1 MASESIERAITLET
15 TGEIEPLNL
24 RAPQLTV
31 RAILTGMV
39 LGALLAPCN
48 IYAGLKIGWAFNM
61 SISAALLSYG
71 FWQGL
76 HAVAGTD
83 RWGLLENNINQT
95 AASGAASIASA
106 GLVAPIPA
114 LALMTG
120 EQLPYLYLSF
130 WVFSV
135 SLVGIVVAVG
145 LRRQMLEVDK
155 LPFPAG
161 IATAGTIKEIYAK
174 GKEAMARVRMLLAA
188 GSLAGGLKI
197 VSSFF
202 YEIPKAAIP
211 ALSLPTVPPLKAL
224 GIKSISAK
232 NLGFLLDPSLM
243 MYGFGAIIGFRPCA
257 SLLLG
262 TVVSWGLL
270 APWLLEIQW
279 VVLTDVGAADIWFQ
293 PLVEW
298 LLWPGVAMMV
308 TASLTSFAFSWRSI
322 AAAITG
328 RGSGD
333 DMPDRNAHEVPRSWF
348 KWGLGVAAFFA
359 VVTQMWFFDIDW
371 WVAILAV
378 LLTFGLAV
386 VAGRVSGETGITPI
400 GAMGQVTQFT
410 FGVIAPGNAT
420 ANLMS
425 ANVTGG
431 AAGQCADMLH
441 DLKTGLLIGAS
452 PRFQTIAQFFGV
464 MAGSL
469 SGTAAYLLLVPDPTA
484 LISEKWPAPAVAA
497 WYAVA
502 EVFASGF
509 DALPPGT
516 IGAMLI
522 AGAIG
527 IILAILEKV
536 VPEDAEGYVPSA
548 ASIGLAFVI
557 PAWNSIS
564 IFIGGFIA
572 LLITRYAK
580 SWGDRF
586 LIVGAAGLVAG
597 ESLAGVASA
606 IAGLLGA

>member
-1 MASESIERAITLET
+1 MASDTIERAITLET
-15 TGEIEPLNL
+15 TGEIQPLNL
-24 RAPQLTV
+24 RAPQLTI

-71 FWQGL
+71 FWGGM
-76 HAVAGTD
+76 HAVAGTE

-114 LALMTG
+114 LAMMTG
-120 EQLPYLYLSF
+120 EQLPYVYLTI

-188 GSLAGGLKI
+188 GFVAGGLKI

-202 YEIPKAAIP
+202 YEIPKTAIP
-211 ALSLPTVPPLKAL
+211 GVSLSSVPPLKSL

-243 MYGFGAIIGFRPCA
+243 MYGFGAIIGFRPCV

-262 TVVSWGLL
+262 TVISWGML
-270 APWLLEIQW
+270 APWLLGMQW
-279 VVLTDVGAADIWFQ
+279 VVLDEMGAGDIWFQ

-322 AAAITG
+322 LAALTG
-328 RGSGD
+328 KGGAEN
-333 DMPDRNAHEVPRSWF
+333 MPDRSAHEVPRKWF
-348 KWGLGVAAFFA
+348 KWGLAVAACLA
-359 VVTQMWFFDIDW
+359 VITQMWFFDIDW
-371 WVAILAV
+371 WVAIIAV
-378 LLTFGLAV
+378 VLTFGLAV

-469 SGTAAYLLLVPDPTA
+469 SGTAAYLLLVPDPNA
-484 LISEKWPAPAVAA
+484 LISEEWPAPAVAA

-502 EVFASGF
+502 EVFASGS
-509 DALPPGT
+509 DALPTGT
-516 IGAMLI
+516 IEAMLI
-522 AGAIG
+522 AGGIG
-527 IILAILEKV
+527 ILLAVLEKTLS
-536 VPEDAEGYVPSA
+536 EAAAKWVPSA

-557 PAWNSIS
+557 PAWNSIA

-572 LLITRYAK
+572 LLATRFAK
-580 SWGDRF
+580 SWADRF
-586 LIVGAAGLVAG
+586 LIVAAAGLVAG

-606 IAGLLGA
+606 IAGLFGA